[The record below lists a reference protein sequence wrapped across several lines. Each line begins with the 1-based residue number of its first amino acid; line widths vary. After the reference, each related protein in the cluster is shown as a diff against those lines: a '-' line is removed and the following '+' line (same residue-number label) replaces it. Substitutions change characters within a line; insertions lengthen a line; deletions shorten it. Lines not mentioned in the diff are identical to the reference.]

1 MTLDLGTAIQQYG
14 YPVVFIGSLLEGETV
29 LALGGLAAHRGYL
42 ALHWV
47 VACAAAGG
55 FLGDQLYFALGRL
68 YGERLVERYPRLAP
82 AVGRARA
89 LLEGYDAWVVIGVRF
104 MYGLRTAGP
113 FAMGMT
119 RIEWL
124 RFAWLNL
131 VGAVLWAPL
140 FAAAGYLFGEA
151 LQRLLGDLKR
161 VEHWLFGALVIAGV
175 AFWLARRRRWRS
187 RPPGA

>member
-1 MTLDLGTAIQQYG
+1 VDLGAAIQQYG
-14 YPVVFIGSLLEGETV
+14 YPVVFVGSLLEGETV

-42 ALHWV
+42 DLPWV
-47 VACAAAGG
+47 IACAAAGG
-55 FLGDQLYFALGRL
+55 FLGDQAFFALGRL
-68 YGERLVERYPRLAP
+68 YGERLVERHPRLAP

-119 RIEWL
+119 RIGWL
-124 RFAWLNL
+124 RFSGLNL
-131 VGAVLWAPL
+131 VGALLWAPL
-140 FAAAGYLFGEA
+140 FVAAGYLFGEV
-151 LQRLLGDLKR
+151 LERLLGNLKR
-161 VEHWLFGALVIAGV
+161 FEHWLFAALVAAGL
-175 AFWLARRRRWRS
+175 AFWLAHRRGWHL